1 MTIVLSLAMLMGIL
15 NCIKIIS
22 DTRAGIIPASKTK
35 RNTIISFDF
44 LHE

>member
-1 MTIVLSLAMLMGIL
+1 MTIVLSLAMLVGIL

-22 DTRAGIIPASKTK
+22 NTRAGIIPVSKTK
-35 RNTIISFDF
+35 CNTIISFDF